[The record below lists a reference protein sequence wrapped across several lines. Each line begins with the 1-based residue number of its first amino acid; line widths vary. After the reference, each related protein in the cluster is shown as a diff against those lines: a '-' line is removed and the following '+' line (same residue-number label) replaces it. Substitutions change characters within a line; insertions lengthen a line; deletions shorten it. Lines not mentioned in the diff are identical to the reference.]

1 MTTTST
7 LQEPPAHSEPRLNFS
22 DGNREAHL
30 QAFFAWLP
38 EVLHQ
43 APGINWSA
51 ISSKIIGYCIL
62 TIAESPDKMCIA
74 LAMGTA
80 IGAVDQSTLHS
91 YTYRIN
97 VLLRL
102 LRSRCG
108 LQGYEQ
114 LPRFRPKRPGCDFC
128 V

>member
-1 MTTTST
+1 MTTVST
-7 LQEPPAHSEPRLNFS
+7 IQEPQTHSKARLNFS

-51 ISSKIIGYCIL
+51 LSSKIIGYGVL
-62 TIAESPDKMCIA
+62 TIADSPDKMCIA

-80 IGAVDQSTLHS
+80 IGAIDQSTLHS
-91 YTYRIN
+91 YTYRIVN
-97 VLLRL
+97 
-102 LRSRCG
+102 
-108 LQGYEQ
+108 Y
-114 LPRFRPKRPGCDFC
+114 GCQVGTIPFQNPASFSTK
-128 V
+128 VTRKLS